1 MVITLMLLFSRPYLK
16 VVRNKIFIIRITIF
30 FDYQIDILTLWLMM
44 GLRLFMRQ
52 FIFLTYLITLNAF
65 LIGLITNVKM
75 PLNLMPLLYKCHRIM
90 EMILLVGSLTVEAHI
105 TMVLPKNFSTWCKRI
120 GVGYKGLWYWLMYCC
135 C

>member
-75 PLNLMPLLYKCHRIM
+75 PLNLMPLLYKCHIIM
-90 EMILLVGSLTVEAHI
+90 EMILLVGSLTVEAYI
-105 TMVLPKNFSTWCKRI
+105 TMVLPKNFST
-120 GVGYKGLWYWLMYCC
+120 
-135 C
+135 